1 MLAALIDP
9 GAGLTMVD
17 VNKTYEASSGR
28 TREQIVGQSLFELF
42 PDNPNH
48 PDADGTAKLFASLQ
62 AVAESGQAHEMGLQR
77 YDTQDAE
84 GVWTARYWRPVN
96 TPLHDDKRAIDPLAA
111 RCEGG
116 DRASVQTAAAKRQQV
131 ARGTSMNDI
140 IRAGSLW
147 GYVQLTRF
155 LAHDPAPLLA
165 EAGLSEADLDNPDRY
180 ISRPAVV
187 ALLELS
193 AERFKCSDFGLRLG
207 SMQDIYIL
215 GALAFA
221 MRNAPDL
228 RGALETM
235 IRHVNFHAPLV
246 SIRTEPGDNADE
258 ERIVFYHEGDEP
270 HSTAQM
276 TERAMSLFC
285 RVDDHLTGKRVGA
298 KRIMFAHAAV
308 SSSDVY
314 AQYFSVMPEFN
325 APVTGICMSRRDLAL
340 PVTTANPQLH
350 AIVERYLE
358 INAPTPETDV
368 RRRVREAIVQIM
380 RHDNATIED
389 VAAMLNT
396 HPRTLQ
402 RRLTAAGT
410 TFERARDEV
419 RKYMAE
425 IYLANDVVPLAYV
438 AQLLGYAN
446 QSVLTRSCVRW
457 FGKTPLAMRQEVT
470 RGR

>member
-1 MLAALIDP
+1 
-9 GAGLTMVD
+9 
-17 VNKTYEASSGR
+17 
-28 TREQIVGQSLFELF
+28 
-42 PDNPNH
+42 
-48 PDADGTAKLFASLQ
+48 
-62 AVAESGQAHEMGLQR
+62 
-77 YDTQDAE
+77 
-84 GVWTARYWRPVN
+84 
-96 TPLHDDKRAIDPLAA
+96 
-111 RCEGG
+111 
-116 DRASVQTAAAKRQQV
+116 
-131 ARGTSMNDI
+131 MNDL

-155 LAHDPAPLLA
+155 LTHDPAPLMA

-221 MRNAPDL
+221 MRNAPEL

-246 SIRTEPGDNADE
+246 SIHTEPGDNADE
-258 ERIVFYHEGDEP
+258 ELLVFYHEGDEP
-270 HSTAQM
+270 PSTAQM
-276 TERAMSLFC
+276 TERTLSLFC
-285 RVDDHLTGKRVGA
+285 RVDDHLTGKRIGA
-298 KRIMFAHAAV
+298 KRIMCAHPAV
-308 SSSDVY
+308 SSRDVY
-314 AQYFSVMPEFN
+314 AQYFSVVPEFN
-325 APVTGICMSRRDLAL
+325 ARVTGICMNRRDLAL
-340 PVTTANPQLH
+340 PITTANPQLH

-358 INAPTPETDV
+358 INAPTPEADV

-380 RHDNATIED
+380 HHGNATIED
-389 VAAMLNT
+389 VGAMLQT

-402 RRLTAAGT
+402 RRLAEAGT

-425 IYLANDVVPLAYV
+425 IYLANNTVPLACLS
-438 AQLLGYAN
+438 QLLGYAN
-446 QSVLTRSCVRW
+446 QSAFSRSCTRW
-457 FGKTPLAMRQEVT
+457 FGKTPLVMRQEIT